1 MEIPITTTG
10 VLFIITIAGTV
21 FGIYHYFK
29 KPQDQSEKNDI
40 KLEDRIKAVEKEL
53 YEVKQ
58 THLLAMEKDL
68 KSLTDSV
75 NELSRTVV
83 RLSTIIDER
92 IPKSGIGQR

>member
-1 MEIPITTTG
+1 MNIPITTTG
-10 VLFIITIAGTV
+10 VLFILTIAGAV

-29 KPQDQSEKNDI
+29 KPQDQSEKDGI
-40 KLEDRIKAVEKEL
+40 KLADRISSVEKEL

-92 IPKSGIGQR
+92 IPKGTTAK